1 MGLIIYKGTK
11 MKSFIVAFI
20 LLFSGIMFAQS
31 NGKVVGGGVVWTD
44 SLGWNTTD
52 TTGLLSD
59 SVLIINVDFT
69 HEWYKVFVHG
79 NANSSVDTIGVTTG
93 SIVYNNNGSPLD
105 TVWGS
110 AKTLKDS
117 IWNNVNLI
125 INDATGKDFL
135 IFDPVIQLLKFSLL
149 NYRDA
154 LLTRNV
160 VITIN
165 AKSK

>member
-1 MGLIIYKGTK
+1 

-31 NGKVVGGGVVWTD
+31 NGKVVGNGAVWTD

-59 SVLIINVDFT
+59 SVYIINADLT
-69 HEWYKVFVHG
+69 YEWYKVFVEG
-79 NANSSVDTIGVTTG
+79 NSNSSVDTIGVTTG
-93 SIVYNNNGSPLD
+93 SIRYNNNGSVID

-117 IWNNVNLI
+117 VWGSINLI
-125 INDATGKDFL
+125 INNATGKDFL
-135 IFDPVIQLLKFSLL
+135 IFDPAIQLLKFSLL
-149 NYRDA
+149 NYREA

>member
-1 MGLIIYKGTK
+1 
-11 MKSFIVAFI
+11 MKSLIVALILFI
-20 LLFSGIMFAQS
+20 SGITFAQS
-31 NGKVVGGGVVWTD
+31 DGKLVGNGAVWTD
-44 SLGWNTTD
+44 SLGWNVTD

-59 SVLIINVDFT
+59 SVWVINMDFT
-69 HEWYKVFVHG
+69 HEWYKIFVEG

-93 SIVYNNNGSPLD
+93 SIRYNQYGSPVD

-117 IWNNVNLI
+117 VWGSINLMINN
-125 INDATGKDFL
+125 ATGKDYL
-135 IFDPVIQLLKFSLL
+135 IFDPAIQLLKFSLL
-149 NYRDA
+149 NYREA

>member
-1 MGLIIYKGTK
+1 

-31 NGKVVGGGVVWTD
+31 NGKVVGGGVIWTD

-79 NANSSVDTIGVTTG
+79 NANSSVDTVGITTG
-93 SIVYNNNGSPLD
+93 SIVYNDYGSAID

-117 IWNNVNLI
+117 VWDSINLMINNS
-125 INDATGKDFL
+125 TGKDFL
-135 IFDPVIQLLKFSLL
+135 IFDPAIQLLKFSLL
-149 NYRDA
+149 NYRAA

-160 VITIN
+160 IITIN

>member
-1 MGLIIYKGTK
+1 LLLNTI
-11 MKSFIVAFI
+11 AF
-20 LLFSGIMFAQS
+20 SQT
-31 NGKVVGGGVVWTD
+31 NGKVVGNGVIWTD
-44 SLGWNTTD
+44 SLGWNVTD

-59 SVLIINVDFT
+59 SVFIINTDFT
-69 HEWYKVFVHG
+69 HEWYKIFVEG
-79 NANSSVDTIGVTTG
+79 NANSTVDTIGVTTG
-93 SIVYNNNGSPLD
+93 SIRYNQYGSPVD

-117 IWNNVNLI
+117 VWNSINLI
-125 INDATGKDFL
+125 VNNATGKDFL
-135 IFDPVIQLLKFSLL
+135 IFDPAIQLLRFSLL
-149 NYRDA
+149 NYREA